1 MAINLINIANAALNP
16 HVDII
21 ITERS
26 KVSVKSISDVL
37 KLTQKFIY
45 IPWLPEA
52 IEFDNG
58 EGKFAVYDILDKGD
72 VAVPCGVSLKRYSW
86 EGIFPGTKRN
96 EYSMLRGGLKLA
108 PSHYDSILTKW
119 KDEGTPLNLLIIGT
133 SINADVLIDEYNG
146 EYAGAFGDINYR
158 ISFIED
164 KNIVVSTTK
173 IQAPK
178 RSETQSGTDTYTVK
192 KGDTLWEI
200 SEKHQGAGSKWEKIY
215 DANKEIIEKTANQ
228 HGYSSSDH
236 GWWIFPGTV
245 LTLP

>member
-1 MAINLINIANAALNP
+1 MAISTLDIANILLNA

-26 KVSVKSISDVL
+26 KVTVKSISDVL

-45 IPWLPEA
+45 IPWLPEE

-72 VAVPCGVSLKRYSW
+72 VAVPSGVSLKRYSW
-86 EGIFPGTKRN
+86 EGTFPGLKRN
-96 EYSMLRGGLKLA
+96 EYSMLRGGLKLP
-108 PSHYDSILTKW
+108 PSHYHTILTEW
-119 KDEGTPLNLLIIGT
+119 KDKGTPLHLLVVGT

-146 EYAGAFGDINYR
+146 AYSGGFGDIKYN

-164 KNIVVSTTK
+164 KDIVVSTTK
-173 IQAPK
+173 IPATK
-178 RSETQSGTDTYTVK
+178 RSQTQSSQKTYTVK

-215 DANKEIIEKTANQ
+215 DANKDVIEKTAKK